1 MNKFMKTCACLAAVA
16 AAAVVVDASAATDV
30 FNNAQSTLK
39 TTFTNVR
46 TVVYL
51 LGAFGLIGVAAGAIL
66 GKIKWSWLGALAGG
80 LAIVAMA
87 DGIVNYAIQKP
98 GTQKQATN
106 YGYSEYDIK

>member
-1 MNKFMKTCACLAAVA
+1 MINNSKFKVTKPIK
-16 AAAVVVDASAATDV
+16 D
-30 FNNAQSTLK
+30 AQSTLK

-87 DGIVNYAIQKP
+87 DGIVNYAIKDP
-98 GTQKQATN
+98 GADRMSSTT
-106 YGYSEYDIK
+106 YGYDKYDLDKK